1 MKKSTVR
8 SSDIQRG
15 RLNVRRVLLA
25 AILAAL
31 TSSAVAADSDIDT
44 ALARLGPLEQKNDF
58 AGIEQL
64 LRPFEDSKN
73 GQVEYYLAFAR
84 MNLAIDRKRPDEI
97 RPGELQPAIDMARRA
112 ALHGSKEAWNLLY
125 MIYGNGWGVP
135 VQGKEAIA
143 YLKRGID
150 AGDAGAKLN
159 YAIQLYMGSQFVE
172 RDVDAACPLF
182 DQLTNTGEGLPLVA
196 YYEGLIRFLGQCGK
210 TADRKAGMDLIRISA
225 DRGVRDAERDMG
237 KNYEFGWTVTPDDA
251 QAIAWYEKAADHGDP
266 EAQWRLGMAY
276 VLGRLG
282 EAQDYGKARSYF
294 ESAAASGYSR
304 AMTDLDIAED
314 LGARPDQHAT
324 ADLGMA
330 ILMLLAGA
338 AERDAMQDRDVIL
351 DHGRLAADEAGG
363 MVEED
368 AAADTRGRI
377 DVGLE
382 HRGRT
387 ALQIGGEVLAAL
399 LEQPVR
405 ETMGLQRMK
414 ALEVEQGIDEA
425 GGGGIAVIDG
435 DEVGAEGVADVGIV
449 AQRLVIGLADQVAGQ
464 CGMIEPVGQAMHH
477 RMFEPVVMQHCRENE
492 GGEFRL
498 AADDVLGFATNALP
512 NRIERAQLADLRI
525 DVVHG
530 HGRFSLVG

>member
-304 AMTDLDIAED
+304 AMTDLGSMSASGEGVPRDFAKAKTLYEQAAAAGDERAFRELAVMYFQGEGVPVD
-314 LGARPDQHAT
+314 LVAARAFYLRGLQA
-324 ADLGMA
+324 GMA
-330 ILMLLAGA
+330 DDPQLKQLI
-338 AERDAMQDRDVIL
+338 
-351 DHGRLAADEAGG
+351 EAR
-363 MVEED
+363 MTSEQ
-368 AAADTRGRI
+368 
-377 DVGLE
+377 LE
-382 HRGRT
+382 ASQH
-387 ALQIGGEVLAAL
+387 QF
-399 LEQPVR
+399 EQ
-405 ETMGLQRMK
+405 
-414 ALEVEQGIDEA
+414 
-425 GGGGIAVIDG
+425 
-435 DEVGAEGVADVGIV
+435 
-449 AQRLVIGLADQVAGQ
+449 AQRAKGQ
-464 CGMIEPVGQAMHH
+464 
-477 RMFEPVVMQHCRENE
+477 
-492 GGEFRL
+492 
-498 AADDVLGFATNALP
+498 
-512 NRIERAQLADLRI
+512 
-525 DVVHG
+525 
-530 HGRFSLVG
+530 